1 MSLGFK
7 WLLYTHCGT
16 VWWLQSEKTQ
26 NLCQQ
31 QFWPR
36 EQRCPFHCTFLGM
49 AVPQE
54 EMTLTEGL
62 RDTCTAM
69 DYSSMEKNSPGNNTN
84 DYKSVLNIS
93 DAPCSIASKMARVIY
108 IIFKI
113 PTNIQLLLAYFLF
126 IHSSPW
132 HTTAVQI
139 SIFILKINSK
149 PHIFTQFFDVSH
161 FLKGLWN

>member
-1 MSLGFK
+1 MVATVRKNPESAPAAVL
-7 WLLYTHCGT
+7 TSGT
-16 VWWLQSEKTQ
+16 EVSFPLH
-26 NLCQQ
+26 
-31 QFWPR
+31 FP
-36 EQRCPFHCTFLGM
+36 GM

-93 DAPCSIASKMARVIY
+93 DAPCSIASKMARVTY